1 MKGHFKKHFL
11 NLLKKHCPL
20 NTHSKSLKPQAN
32 KHFKISLLKTCFISA
47 LCLNSALADNIYSLP
62 STLNLNAQQQKSD
75 TAIGTKGNGTMWYF
89 YDGKGANFTLNGGV
103 GSKYTLSS
111 NNQATM
117 FSVDTLTLGANAN
130 LELNQFHTLAV
141 NTALSLGA
149 NSTFSATNS
158 GMVMSAGGTEYGG
171 DSKLRFEKN
180 SRLVIG
186 NSASASFSRI
196 LFFIHKGDIS
206 LGANSRLDMPL
217 VLRAVRFEKSFTNN
231 GGTMV
236 LGSSQLSTRVYN
248 VGNYS
253 VATFTQNSGATTI
266 YGDFYNGG
274 DVREADNAVDTT
286 GSVAGGFN
294 VYDTAYSGGGDLVL
308 NGGTMHITGKLVSAK
323 NSFGTVYNPNIKI
336 YGATL
341 IVNGGLQNKEGSTIT
356 FGIGSNSQM
365 GQFQGALQNENGV
378 VAVDIK
384 GMNAGQSYQIIK
396 GTASGLS
403 GVSLV
408 GANSQYFTATYNS
421 GSVIITKNGDPL
433 PPDPSPPTPD
443 PDPPTPDPTPKPSFD
458 DYKSSLNPHQKGI
471 LNALSLKFGSDD
483 KLLLSGIDTS
493 EATLNDTNKAIKDGV
508 IASPKGMI
516 NAFKGDTLLA
526 PFGKGF
532 ETKRLA
538 ATELIRFDNGRRVKA
553 IQAKPSRDFYL
564 SPVGAVLKANDTSG
578 YVAGFTLG
586 TNYKMQNFTNRV
598 YLSYAYGAA
607 RQDLATQST
616 DTKAHL
622 FQIGTMSR
630 YKLDILE
637 TDINANFLLGDFKIN
652 NEWQEALLSSTS
664 KFANYQLGFGLT
676 AGARLGERLSIKPF
690 AGIQNYL
697 EMQEGFT
704 SILGFESK
712 SYNAYIL
719 DGILGVEGH
728 YKFNEFASVYGK
740 FSFESRLYNSHKH
753 LFLRVGSNELEYEN
767 KGYDNAINA
776 HLGTQIL
783 TYKRFKLDI
792 EGLFRHY
799 NTGLNYYGG
808 SLIFR
813 YGIN

>member
-1 MKGHFKKHFL
+1 MRFSRYLGASFVKKALSF
-11 NLLKKHCPL
+11 
-20 NTHSKSLKPQAN
+20 
-32 KHFKISLLKTCFISA
+32 FIFFGIFVNGVYA
-47 LCLNSALADNIYSLP
+47 VDYTGNLP
-62 STLNLNAQQQKSD
+62 SNITL
-75 TAIGTKGNGTMWYF
+75 
-89 YDGKGANFTLNGGV
+89 
-103 GSKYTLSS
+103 
-111 NNQATM
+111 
-117 FSVDTLTLGANAN
+117 
-130 LELNQFHTLAV
+130 
-141 NTALSLGA
+141 
-149 NSTFSATNS
+149 
-158 GMVMSAGGTEYGG
+158 AGGTSQT
-171 DSKLRFEKN
+171 SKATAICNKN
-180 SRLVIG
+180 DCTFGSGSFSYTTSGSGVSNLILNATLPTSVPSSAETTIKFYVNSATINPNSNLILNNFNSILLENTIRINNASLTFNADTTSTTSSFQIGTSASVTLTNNATLNVISNGFLNQNKVTVSNSTLVITG
-186 NSASASFSRI
+186 N
-196 LFFIHKGDIS
+196 DIRS
-206 LGANSRLDMPL
+206 YNEMTNNSGTITINGNFYNVGQKQVGLDSPSSVANL
-217 VLRAVRFEKSFTNN
+217 TNN
-231 GGTMV
+231 GGTI
-236 LGSSQLSTRVYN
+236 
-248 VGNYS
+248 
-253 VATFTQNSGATTI
+253 TI
-266 YGDFYNGG
+266 
-274 DVREADNAVDTT
+274 T
-286 GSVAGGFN
+286 GS
-294 VYDTAYSGGGDLVL
+294 VL
-308 NGGTMHITGKLVSAK
+308 NGGQLYSNILCQVGFCGGGNLIINGGSVKVSGQLISQQMDGQA
-323 NSFGTVYNPNIKI
+323 STIKI
-336 YGATL
+336 YGGTLEVGNTLYNKQGSTL
-341 IVNGGLQNKEGSTIT
+341 IFGLLNGTMGVLKGSL
-356 FGIGSNSQM
+356 NNQ
-365 GQFQGALQNENGV
+365 NGV
-378 VAVDIK
+378 VKVDIK
-384 GMNAGQSYQIIK
+384 GVSGAGTYKIIT
-396 GTASGLS
+396 GSVTGLNDS
-403 GVSLV
+403 EVVFFNNPNPTFL
-408 GANSQYFTATYNS
+408 TATYSN
-421 GSVIITKNGDPL
+421 GSVSITQTGGGSP
-433 PPDPSPPTPD
+433 PSPS
-443 PDPPTPDPTPKPSFD
+443 PDPTPSPDTPSKFD
-458 DYKSSLNPHQKGI
+458 EYKNTLNANEKGI
-471 LNALSLKFGSDD
+471 LGSLSAKFGGDFP
-483 KLLLSGIDTS
+483 LLTNVANVEAAID
-493 EATLNDTNKAIKDGV
+493 DTNKAIKDSV

-697 EMQEGFT
+697 EMQEGFI
-704 SILGFESK
+704 SVLGFESK

-783 TYKRFKLDI
+783 TYGRFKLDI

-813 YGIN
+813 YGV